1 MHSPKNRTTNTWAS
15 TKLLWIQILSAW
27 YQNPEEETFP
37 MPALLVS
44 QIQDGFQF
52 SSEKVE
58 ENLALLG
65 LTRGAKEGER
75 MGM

>member
-1 MHSPKNRTTNTWAS
+1 
-15 TKLLWIQILSAW
+15 
-27 YQNPEEETFP
+27 